1 MLRPPFCTRTIPAQA
16 GIGLRAPHYQD
27 ILTQKPNIGW
37 FEVHSENY
45 FGKGGKPLEYLEK
58 IRAEYPLSLHGVGL
72 SLGSTD
78 PLDQQHLEKLKGLVA
93 RFQPGLIS
101 EHICWSSV
109 KGQHLNDLI
118 PLPYTE
124 ESLKRMMQKINRVQ
138 EILQQQILI
147 ENISSYLQYSHDTI
161 PEYEFIS
168 TVAKQSG
175 CGILLD
181 VNNLYVNHI
190 NHAWDIQHYLQQIPV
205 AFVKE
210 IHLAGYTENIL
221 AQSRILIDTHN
232 QKVSQPVWQ
241 LYEKALQRFKK
252 TPTLIEWDKDIPA
265 LELLLQEA
273 QKAQSFMDKLC

>member
-1 MLRPPFCTRTIPAQA
+1 MLRPSFCTRTIPAQA

-101 EHICWSSV
+101 EHVCWSSV
-109 KGQHLNDLI
+109 NRQHLNDLI

-147 ENISSYLQYSHDTI
+147 ENISSYLQYGHDTI

-190 NHAWDIQHYLQQIPV
+190 NHGWNIQHYLQQIPV

-232 QKVSQPVWQ
+232 QKVSEPVWQ

-252 TPTLIEWDKDIPA
+252 IPTLIEWDKDIPA

-273 QKAQSFMDKLC
+273 QKAQSFMEKLC